1 MTEIN
6 ISLPEILIKEIEVI
20 PKTGLFK
27 NKNEFVEDAIN
38 TFLMARKDIRI
49 SIAIELYKE
58 GNISLGRMAEI
69 ADISYEE
76 AKEILSK
83 KGIEIRRGSRNV
95 LELNRGAKKLLEIL
109 E

>member
-1 MTEIN
+1 M
-6 ISLPEILIKEIEVI
+6 
-20 PKTGLFK
+20 
-27 NKNEFVEDAIN
+27 
-38 TFLMARKDIRI
+38 
-49 SIAIELYKE
+49 YKE

-69 ADISYEE
+69 ANISYEE

-95 LELNRGAKKLLEIL
+95 LEMNMGAKKLLEIL